1 MSSKM
6 IGLVKWFNDDK
17 GFGFISPLDGSKD
30 ILVHSSSLQGETFK
44 TLLKAKKLNLL
55 SLPVPKVRQLQMLRF
70 AINNPLNDRLSFC
83 ELNNQKRHL
92 SFANIITTGQHIYS
106 TVKFADRCDEMQDCC
121 MNSLKAETN
130 CL

>member
-44 TLLKAKKLNLL
+44 TLFEGQKVKFA
-55 SLPVPKVRQLQMLRF
+55 VIAGTKVRQLQMLRF
-70 AINNPLNDRLSFC
+70 AINNPP
-83 ELNNQKRHL
+83 Q
-92 SFANIITTGQHIYS
+92 
-106 TVKFADRCDEMQDCC
+106 
-121 MNSLKAETN
+121 
-130 CL
+130 